1 MSMLAKAKL
10 TAFLATTDAERTK
23 TFYQKVLG
31 LRAVAEDEFAVVFTT
46 GGIDLRIQKVE
57 HFTPHPFT
65 ALGWQVPDI
74 GHAVRQ
80 LSKLGVSPERY
91 PFLEQNEEGIWLA
104 PGGTRVA
111 WFKDP
116 DGQLLSL
123 SQAPPTPTR
132 VLPGAR

>member
-1 MSMLAKAKL
+1 MLTKAKL
-10 TAFLATTDAERTK
+10 TTFLATTDAKRTR

-31 LRAVAEDEFAVVFTT
+31 LRAVAEDEFALVFST
-46 GGIDLRIQKVE
+46 GGIDLRMQKVE

-74 GHAVRQ
+74 GGAVRQ
-80 LSKLGVSPERY
+80 LSTRGVHPERY
-91 PFLEQNEEGIWLA
+91 PFLEQDEDGIWLA

-123 SQAPPTPTR
+123 SQAPAARRASSQATP
-132 VLPGAR
+132 

>member
-1 MSMLAKAKL
+1 MLAKAKP
-10 TAFLATTDAERTK
+10 TAFLATTDAERARG
-23 TFYQKVLG
+23 FYQKLLG
-31 LRAVAEDEFAVVFTT
+31 LRLVAEDEFAVVFST

-57 HFTPHPFT
+57 RFTPHSFT

-74 GHAVRQ
+74 GRVVRQ
-80 LSKLGVSPERY
+80 LSKRGVRPERY
-91 PFLEQNEEGIWLA
+91 PFLEQDEDGIWLA

-123 SQAPPTPTR
+123 SQTPLALTG
-132 VLPGAR
+132 VLPGAS

>member
-1 MSMLAKAKL
+1 MLAKAKV

-23 TFYQKVLG
+23 TFYQKILG
-31 LRAVAEDEFAVVFTT
+31 LRVMVEDEFALVFST

-57 HFTPHPFT
+57 RFTPHPFT
-65 ALGWQVPDI
+65 ALGWQVEDI
-74 GHAVRQ
+74 GHAVCQ
-80 LSKLGVSPERY
+80 LSQRGVRPERY
-91 PFLEQNEEGIWLA
+91 PFLEQDEDGIWLA

-123 SQAPPTPTR
+123 SQAPLAPTR
-132 VLPGAR
+132 VLPGAS